1 MKMKKNKNSDCIL
14 RILTTIL
21 LSIFLIVSGF
31 FIVDKCVF
39 SSEEDIQ
46 NPEETETP
54 NSVQDNTETDV
65 HQTEAPSASPVQE
78 MNVSDQGI
86 VLPLLE
92 SVNTGVEVVLP
103 ENKEG
108 VIIPDHQ
115 DLNVIPDKYNT
126 GCRGELTK
134 VTGSMYVS
142 GLELKE
148 SNGTVVF
155 DFFYRNKDAS
165 GKYIIEN
172 YDFSDYEL
180 IFNSE
185 AKVTGRK
192 IEICFKNCRF
202 NTVSTMRPASDV
214 FSYSYYNCTF
224 SKFSGSNS
232 CFTRCKFGGSYKD
245 GVLPFS
251 NVTVCDSYFSDF
263 ASNDPAGNGKHSDG
277 TQMYGYSDSMVQNV
291 LFSNCRFEIPAVK
304 TTQSSAAVNAC
315 IMLSLEYNDAYNI
328 RIEDCILNGGGYSI
342 YAGKKYP
349 ELNMSEVYF
358 NNIKIGDA
366 KLFGNIYPSVDENVK
381 MSDVENQDSLYVSS
395 VWNDGLKTHVIVSN
409 DTSRER
415 VLRVVTG
422 TSSKDFTIGPCLG
435 GKILRYDVV
444 DVPFEDFPFDID
456 ISVNSIADHVI
467 CFDVTDGY
475 EKQIRY
481 VSFDGKPTYYDNNIY
496 SLVPEESENNSNLNL
511 LEGKCG
517 KNATYK
523 LTSDGILI
531 IEGSGNMD
539 NYHSQKKAPWLEYS
553 DSIVSIQ
560 ISEGIRSI
568 GTQAFR
574 NVKGIQSIELPESIT
589 MIESNAFS
597 GCIGLKEITLHS
609 GVTSIGKYAFNKTNI
624 IRCYYYGSE
633 SEWNKITISNNND
646 ILHSCEKVFINNS

>member
-1 MKMKKNKNSDCIL
+1 MKIDKNSDCKL

-39 SSEEDIQ
+39 SSEEKVE
-46 NPEETETP
+46 NPEEVET
-54 NSVQDNTETDV
+54 SISDQDNTETDI
-65 HQTEAPSASPVQE
+65 HQTEVQPISPVQG
-78 MNVSDQGI
+78 MIVSDPGI
-86 VLPLLE
+86 LLPLLE
-92 SVNTGVEVVLP
+92 GVNTGTEVILP

-108 VIIPDHQ
+108 VVLPDRQ
-115 DLNVIPDKYNT
+115 DINVIPDKYNT

-134 VTGSMYVS
+134 VTGSMNVG

-148 SNGTVVF
+148 SSGTVVF

-165 GKYIIEN
+165 GTYIIEN
-172 YDFSDYEL
+172 YDFSDYDL

-185 AKVTGRK
+185 AKVTGKK
-192 IEICFKNCRF
+192 IDVYFKNCRF

-214 FSYSYYNCTF
+214 FTYSYYNCTF

-245 GVLPFS
+245 GILPFS

-328 RIEDCILNGGGYSI
+328 RIEDCILNGGGYTI
-342 YAGKKYP
+342 YAGKKNP
-349 ELNMSEVYF
+349 ELKMSEVYF
-358 NNIKIGDA
+358 SNIKIGDA

-381 MSDVENQDSLYVSS
+381 MSNVENQDSLYVSS

-422 TSSKDFTIGPCLG
+422 TCSKDYTIGSCLG
-435 GKILRYDVV
+435 GKTLRYDVV

-456 ISVNSIADHVI
+456 ISVDSTADYVI

-475 EKQIRY
+475 ERKIRY
-481 VSFDGKPTYYDNNIY
+481 VSFDGKPTYYDYNSS
-496 SLVPEESENNSNLNL
+496 SLMPEESADALNPNL

-517 KNATYK
+517 KNATYR
-523 LTSDGILI
+523 LTSDGILK

-539 NYHSQKKAPWLEYS
+539 NYHSQKKAPWLDYS
-553 DSIVSIQ
+553 DSIVSIE
-560 ISEGIRSI
+560 ISEGITSI

-574 NVKGIQSIELPESIT
+574 NVMGIQSIELPESIT
-589 MIESNAFS
+589 VIESNAFS

-609 GVTSIGKYAFNKTNI
+609 GLTSIGKYAFNKTNI
-624 IRCYYYGSE
+624 IRCNYYGNE
-633 SEWNKITISNNND
+633 SEWEKITIGNNND
-646 ILHSCEKVFINNS
+646 TLKSCEKVFINNS